1 MGYQAAGPEKRQ
13 FPRWRELAPL
23 LKPKPLEF
31 DASCRRAR
39 AAADIADLRA
49 MARRRVPRAVFD
61 YVDGGADSEWSVTR
75 SREAFVRIE
84 FWPSVLRDVSSIDM
98 TTTILGRPAQLPVVF
113 GPTGFTRMMHHA
125 GERAVA
131 RAATAAGIPYSLSTM
146 GTTSI
151 EEIASAIPGGRR
163 WFQLYMWKDRAKS
176 LELIQRAGAAGY
188 EALILTVDTP
198 VTGARLRDVRNGL
211 TIPPALSART
221 FLNGAAHPSWW
232 FNLLTTPPLDFAS
245 LNAWNGTVAEL
256 ADQLFDPSVT
266 MSDLA
271 WLREAWPG
279 KLIVKGIQSADDA
292 VQAVE
297 SGADA
302 VVVSNHGGRQLD
314 RAPVPLEQLPAV
326 VNAIGDRAEVYI
338 DGGIMSGADVVA
350 ALCSGATAVL
360 VGRAYLYGLMTGGE
374 VGVRRVADLLADEMH
389 RTMQLLG
396 VASVKELTPER
407 VRLRPR

>member
-131 RAATAAGIPYSLSTM
+131 RAATAAGGSSCTC
-146 GTTSI
+146 
-151 EEIASAIPGGRR
+151 GRTGP
-163 WFQLYMWKDRAKS
+163 RAWS
-176 LELIQRAGAAGY
+176 
-188 EALILTVDTP
+188 
-198 VTGARLRDVRNGL
+198 
-211 TIPPALSART
+211 
-221 FLNGAAHPSWW
+221 
-232 FNLLTTPPLDFAS
+232 
-245 LNAWNGTVAEL
+245 
-256 ADQLFDPSVT
+256 
-266 MSDLA
+266 
-271 WLREAWPG
+271 
-279 KLIVKGIQSADDA
+279 
-292 VQAVE
+292 
-297 SGADA
+297 
-302 VVVSNHGGRQLD
+302 
-314 RAPVPLEQLPAV
+314 
-326 VNAIGDRAEVYI
+326 
-338 DGGIMSGADVVA
+338 
-350 ALCSGATAVL
+350 
-360 VGRAYLYGLMTGGE
+360 
-374 VGVRRVADLLADEMH
+374 
-389 RTMQLLG
+389 
-396 VASVKELTPER
+396 
-407 VRLRPR
+407 